1 MHYSLSLEIQ
11 RYNGQIVKL
20 SYAPTT
26 GTPTKEVYFV
36 GSGVTLDTG
45 GLDLKVSH
53 TMPGHHRD
61 KCGAAAIVGFFKML
75 DLIQPKALVKYS
87 ATLGILRNNLGS
99 ESYSTDEIIMSRS
112 KRRIKIGYT
121 DAEARLYMSDLLYE
135 QIEQV
140 GL

>member
-1 MHYSLSLEIQ
+1 MCLEIQ
-11 RYNGQIVKL
+11 KYKGKIVKL
-20 SYAPTT
+20 SYPSTISK
-26 GTPTKEVYFV
+26 PSKEVYFV

-75 DLIQPKALVKYS
+75 DIIKPQNGVKYS
-87 ATLGILRNNLGS
+87 ATLGVLRNNLGS

-121 DAEARLYMSDLLYE
+121 DAEARLYMSDLLCE
-135 QIEQV
+135 QIEDV
-140 GL
+140 SY